1 MSEQRGPG
9 LAPDAARRENVAE
22 RASVWPTALVT
33 RAKRLAR
40 SATEFFKPT
49 LSLVAASVI
58 AAPCAAPAQSVPPG
72 ALTPPPGDRPVV
84 VRASFH
90 LWEING
96 IDDEAETFE
105 FTGVLTLVW
114 KDPRQAFDP
123 AKEGVAE
130 KIYQG
135 SYQCDEIS
143 PSWYPQVVL
152 ANVSG
157 TCDRDAILLRVRPDG
172 TCTQIETFNAVAK
185 SDLNLRRYPFDR
197 QRLEAVFEVLGFG
210 SGDVA
215 LEVAKDDREQPP
227 PQLRVPQWDLR
238 DVTSSTR
245 KLEAPYAG
253 TEGAS
258 SAFVL
263 AIDVRRQSFFVVRL
277 IMLPLVVIVM
287 LSWSVFWMD
296 RSAAGDRVSVSFVG
310 ILTVVAYQM
319 VIGGILPDIAYV
331 TFIHGFLNVSF
342 LLMCATV
349 AVNLWVGACEK
360 RGESARGHRIDH
372 RCRWAFPITYALLI
386 AAVAGISTFCF

>member
-1 MSEQRGPG
+1 VNPPFFKRSLPIIAAWVL
-9 LAPDAARRENVAE
+9 LAPFGARGQAVAP
-22 RASVWPTALVT
+22 S
-33 RAKRLAR
+33 
-40 SATEFFKPT
+40 
-49 LSLVAASVI
+49 
-58 AAPCAAPAQSVPPG
+58 

-105 FTGVLTLVW
+105 FTGVLTLAW

-135 SYQCDEIS
+135 SYQFDELS

-157 TCDRDAILLRVRPDG
+157 LCDRDAILLRVQPDG
-172 TCTQIETFNAVAK
+172 TCIQVETFNAVAK
-185 SDLNLRRYPFDR
+185 TDLNLRRYPFDH
-197 QRLEAVFEVLGFG
+197 QRLEAIFEVLGFG
-210 SGDVA
+210 SDEVL
-215 LEVAKDDREQPP
+215 LEVADGRRGHPAID
-227 PQLRVPQWDLR
+227 LRVPQWNLR
-238 DVTSSTR
+238 SVGAHTR
-245 KLEAPYAG
+245 KLHAPYAG
-253 TEGAS
+253 SMGES

-277 IMLPLVVIVM
+277 IVLPLIVIVM

-360 RGESARGHRIDH
+360 RGETARGHRIDH

-386 AAVAGISTFCF
+386 AAVAISIFCF